1 MAGVDGIDEMAV
13 EVGIAPKIAW
23 QLQIF
28 AGIVTVVLGA
38 ILVVHPTFSIG
49 AVLALVGIALIIG
62 GIFHFIRALDR
73 DEVHR
78 GWIGVVGLVEV
89 VVGVIVIRH
98 LFSDT
103 AFALIGLLIGIAWVV
118 QGVAALMAGILGTA
132 GRSRA
137 WPIIFGVISIAA
149 GCVVISM
156 PAHSVKVLAILLGIW
171 FLVMGVL
178 QLLGGF
184 FLRSDLKKAGL

>member
-1 MAGVDGIDEMAV
+1 MADIDGIDAAAV
-13 EVGIAPKIAW
+13 EVGLAPKIAW

-28 AGIVTVVLGA
+28 AGIITLIIGA
-38 ILVVHPTFSIG
+38 ILVAHPTFSIG
-49 AVLALVGIALIIG
+49 AVLALIGIALIIG

-89 VVGVIVIRH
+89 VIGVIAIRH
-98 LFSDT
+98 LFSDK

-132 GRSRA
+132 GRSRT
-137 WPIIFGVISIAA
+137 WPIIFGVISVAA

-156 PAHSVKVLAILLGIW
+156 PASSVKVLAVLFGIW
-171 FLVMGVL
+171 LLVMGVL
-178 QLLGGF
+178 ELLGGL